1 MFKPVTTKQ
10 NNKMSQNYKKF
21 ISTLFGVEAIGAT
34 KQEAEQNLYDLINWN
49 TKQFRKYFQ
58 HENIIA
64 ILSNSPYDLNQYH
77 YSYIR
82 EGRESGTTI
91 FDAISDKEAINKAQ
105 RYFDEYIGCS
115 N

>member
-1 MFKPVTTKQ
+1 MLKPVTKKQ
-10 NNKMSQNYKKF
+10 TNKMSQNYKKF
-21 ISTLFGVEAIGAT
+21 ISTLFGIEGVGAT
-34 KQEAEQNLYDLINWN
+34 KQEAEENLFNLINWN
-49 TKQFRKYFQ
+49 LKKFRKYYQ

-64 ILSNSPYDLNQYH
+64 TLSSSPYDLNQYH

-91 FDAISDKEAINKAQ
+91 FDAESDKEAINKAQ
-105 RYFDEYIGCS
+105 GYFDQYIGCT